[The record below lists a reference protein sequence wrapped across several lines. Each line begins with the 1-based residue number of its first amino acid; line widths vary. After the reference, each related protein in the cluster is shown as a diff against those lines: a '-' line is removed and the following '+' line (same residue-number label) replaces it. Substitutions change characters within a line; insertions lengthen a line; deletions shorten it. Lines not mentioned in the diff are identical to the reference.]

1 MLRAALNFKNYN
13 PRDAHIKLLFIKFSH
28 SINTDNYLF
37 EIYTEIY
44 ISTHINT
51 KFLYIYI
58 RLK

>member
-51 KFLYIYI
+51 KFLYIY
-58 RLK
+58 